1 MDISNIQNLLKNN
14 EIKWSVHC
22 LERMQERNISILDVH
37 SCITTGEIIE
47 DYPDDYPYPSCL
59 VFGYAV
65 SQKILHV
72 VVGSDGHM
80 LYIILVGKGL
90 WMI

>member
-37 SCITTGEIIE
+37 SCITTGEII
-47 DYPDDYPYPSCL
+47 
-59 VFGYAV
+59 
-65 SQKILHV
+65 
-72 VVGSDGHM
+72 
-80 LYIILVGKGL
+80 
-90 WMI
+90 